1 MKGDKKLTSI
11 CICDDEKQQRNM
23 LNKIITREMDLWG
36 YPYQIKEY
44 SNGESLVYN
53 LEHENYY
60 IDIIFLDI
68 ELGKSNG
75 VDIAK
80 TIRKHSKDTIIIS
93 VTGFSDYVFHGYDV
107 GALNYILKPYKTE
120 KICKVLKEALKK
132 LEQWKENFIT
142 VQIGTNLCKINT
154 KDILYFKSELRKL
167 TVVTFDKTLEY
178 YGKLNDMETVL
189 PSNFIRTHQR
199 YIVNLNH
206 VDSITQTYA
215 KVQNEKIPISRKKY
229 QEVVGKFTRY
239 MLEP

>member
-68 ELGKSNG
+68 ELEKSNG

-80 TIRKHSKDTIIIS
+80 TIRKHSKDTIIIF

-142 VQIGTNLCKINT
+142 VHIGTNLCKINT
-154 KDILYFKSELRKL
+154 KDIL
-167 TVVTFDKTLEY
+167 TL
-178 YGKLNDMETVL
+178 KA
-189 PSNFIRTHQR
+189 S
-199 YIVNLNH
+199 
-206 VDSITQTYA
+206 
-215 KVQNEKIPISRKKY
+215 
-229 QEVVGKFTRY
+229 
-239 MLEP
+239 

>member
-1 MKGDKKLTSI
+1 MTSI
-11 CICDDEKQQRNM
+11 CICYDEKQQRNM

-80 TIRKHSKDTIIIS
+80 TIRKHSKDTIIIF

-239 MLEP
+239 MLES

>member
-44 SNGESLVYN
+44 SSGESLVYN

-80 TIRKHSKDTIIIS
+80 TIRKHSKDTI
-93 VTGFSDYVFHGYDV
+93 
-107 GALNYILKPYKTE
+107 
-120 KICKVLKEALKK
+120 KK

-239 MLEP
+239 MLES

>member
-1 MKGDKKLTSI
+1 MTSI
-11 CICDDEKQQRNM
+11 CICDDEKQQRSM

-36 YPYQIKEY
+36 YPCQIKEY
-44 SNGESLVYN
+44 SNGESLIYN

-80 TIRKHSKDTIIIS
+80 TIRKYSKNTIIIF

-178 YGKLNDMETVL
+178 YGKLNDMETIL

-206 VDSITQTYA
+206 VDNITQTYA
-215 KVQNEKIPISRKKY
+215 KVQNEKIPISRQKY

-239 MLEP
+239 MLEF